1 MFYYFIKA
9 YVYRVDE
16 EGVSS
21 LKKEFNSL
29 SDVECVAEY
38 KKEIIDMVNGID
50 NVCILKFVFN
60 MIVSIKKKWGV

>member
-1 MFYYFIKA
+1 M
-9 YVYRVDE
+9 YRVDE

-21 LKKEFNSL
+21 LKKEFNSI
-29 SDVECVAEY
+29 SNVECVAEY
-38 KKEIIDMVNGID
+38 KKDIVDMINEID